1 MHLLSLTSWPNS
13 TSSAPSSSRNSLSRM
28 SASLPRS
35 RFRFGL
41 PCAFLAGIAVGRSVP
56 STFIGL
62 FYSTSVYF
70 HYIQRILIQYIR
82 YTVMS
87 KVSHLHRTL
96 PPNTASQ
103 HFSRLHTDLL
113 NNHLNICP
121 QSVPHETALTFKLSS
136 PHLDVRKLASLPLA
150 LGGHGFLPFSHERPL
165 PHSDSPTNQA
175 DPTLTY
181 HHASFYASWACTW
194 SRIRAWVPPLRDESF
209 PPVTNVTP
217 NSPPLPPFQ
226 AQVIDTW
233 LAINLASARLQSH
246 PHRAR
251 LPSHYSI
258 PINPRSRK
266 SGPGLFLECRSALDS
281 GRDFF
286 GDVET

>member
-1 MHLLSLTSWPNS
+1 MSPVCLCFLCLW
-13 TSSAPSSSRNSLSRM
+13 SAPRL
-28 SASLPRS
+28 
-35 RFRFGL
+35 
-41 PCAFLAGIAVGRSVP
+41 I
-56 STFIGL
+56 
-62 FYSTSVYF
+62 
-70 HYIQRILIQYIR
+70 YIYIR
-82 YTVMS
+82 YTVRS

-113 NNHLNICP
+113 NNHLNICL

-165 PHSDSPTNQA
+165 PHSDSPTNQTA
-175 DPTLTY
+175 DHTLTY

-217 NSPPLPPFQ
+217 YSPPLPPFQ